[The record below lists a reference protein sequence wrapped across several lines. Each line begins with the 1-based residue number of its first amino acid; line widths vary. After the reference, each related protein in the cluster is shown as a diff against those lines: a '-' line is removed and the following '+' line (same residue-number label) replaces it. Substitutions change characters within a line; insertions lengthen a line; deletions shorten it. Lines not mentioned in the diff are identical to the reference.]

1 MAHRDI
7 PVVFHHINFTPA
19 LPLFP
24 RRDEEKIV
32 ERAGG
37 GWVKEIARRK
47 EAASEDTAGKVNL
60 DGRFLSCERLLSE
73 RSCEQTKRGYL
84 QS

>member
-1 MAHRDI
+1 M
-7 PVVFHHINFTPA
+7 
-19 LPLFP
+19 
-24 RRDEEKIV
+24 
-32 ERAGG
+32 
-37 GWVKEIARRK
+37 KEIARRK
-47 EAASEDTAGKVNL
+47 EAASEDAAGKVNL